1 MVWFSSRI
9 IWNLVFLKHLT
20 VWMEACKCYCV
31 PLYFDPFQLKYSV
44 YHWSVVWW
52 CVLSSGPDVAW
63 QAEAVHSGIFMIPS
77 LAYDRCVHFPE
88 LLFVCSWGNIRTGR
102 FPDLL
107 RDENKWGTAGTWWEG
122 DRAWIRTALP
132 LQGSGAAVRVV
143 CAPQVPEAVAVANCA
158 EAGKE

>member
-44 YHWSVVWW
+44 LYITGVLYDDVSCLLVQTLSDRQKQYTQVSLWYHP
-52 CVLSSGPDVAW
+52 LHMTDVF
-63 QAEAVHSGIFMIPS
+63 IFQS
-77 LAYDRCVHFPE
+77 
-88 LLFVCSWGNIRTGR
+88 SWGNIRTGR

-132 LQGSGAAVRVV
+132 LRGSGAAARVV

>member
-44 YHWSVVWW
+44 LCISGVLYDDVSCLLVQTLSDRQKQYTQVSLWYHP
-52 CVLSSGPDVAW
+52 LHMTDVF
-63 QAEAVHSGIFMIPS
+63 IFQS
-77 LAYDRCVHFPE
+77 
-88 LLFVCSWGNIRTGR
+88 SWGNIRTGR

-107 RDENKWGTAGTWWEG
+107 RDENEWGTAGTWWEG

-132 LQGSGAAVRVV
+132 LQGSGAAARVV